1 MTATL
6 FLVLVLLGSPPQ
18 ARAQAQEQATTID
31 QTSPT
36 VVVTGRR
43 TSRAKALRH
52 MTSAV
57 TPVVDA
63 SRPLA
68 RFQAPVCPQVD
79 GLTAELN
86 RAFADR
92 IRADARI
99 AGLETSG
106 TGCSPNLTVLI
117 VPDGQAVVR
126 ELHRTRST
134 VFGQLDPVT
143 IHRLVAQPGPAHLWT
158 VTRSAAVTAIGSGA
172 GEVAATISASS
183 TFATPRSFR
192 R

>member
-68 RFQAPVCPQVD
+68 RF
-79 GLTAELN
+79 
-86 RAFADR
+86 
-92 IRADARI
+92 
-99 AGLETSG
+99 
-106 TGCSPNLTVLI
+106 
-117 VPDGQAVVR
+117 
-126 ELHRTRST
+126 
-134 VFGQLDPVT
+134 
-143 IHRLVAQPGPAHLWT
+143 
-158 VTRSAAVTAIGSGA
+158 
-172 GEVAATISASS
+172 
-183 TFATPRSFR
+183 
-192 R
+192 